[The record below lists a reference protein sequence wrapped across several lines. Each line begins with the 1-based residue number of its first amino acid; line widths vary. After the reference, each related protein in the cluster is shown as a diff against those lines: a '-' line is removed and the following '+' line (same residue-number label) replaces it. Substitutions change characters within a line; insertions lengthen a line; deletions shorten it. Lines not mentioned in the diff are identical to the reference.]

1 MTQASLV
8 RQDTGEADTHM
19 ESAAPSKSPQDSE
32 ALHRDDQAAGTAV
45 AGIMIA
51 IFTLAVVLYTI
62 IALLAAAGPS

>member
-8 RQDTGEADTHM
+8 KQETAEAGDRTETG
-19 ESAAPSKSPQDSE
+19 SPDLSSQDSE
-32 ALHRDDQAAGTAV
+32 ALHGDDRAAGTAV

-51 IFTLAVVLYTI
+51 IFTLAVVGYTI